1 MNKLGA
7 QVVLSTYYCIAYT
20 ICVEILLHL
29 ASSAIYSLKLVA
41 YTNSVEIDPSCKTI
55 LNYW

>member
-7 QVVLSTYYCIAYT
+7 WVVLRTYYCIAYT
-20 ICVEILLHL
+20 ICVEVLLHL

-41 YTNSVEIDPSCKTI
+41 YTNCVEICFT
-55 LNYW
+55 

>member
-7 QVVLSTYYCIAYT
+7 QVVLLTYYSIAYT

-29 ASSAIYSLKLVA
+29 ASSAIDSLKLVA
-41 YTNSVEIDPSCKTI
+41 YTSSVQIFFA
-55 LNYW
+55 